1 LRNNFVGK
9 NLYFLTIDK
18 IEVMSQSIAISP
30 EITQKLIATAQQ
42 AAQQAYAPYS
52 QFKVG
57 AALLTE
63 AGNIFSGCNVENIS
77 YGLSMCAERNAIA
90 TAVAVEGGDTMKI
103 TAIVVVNH
111 RNTLCSPCG
120 ACRQVIWEFG
130 KQAIVMFQGNLEL
143 QTSSSIALLPEGF
156 TF

>member
-1 LRNNFVGK
+1 MNR
-9 NLYFLTIDK
+9 
-18 IEVMSQSIAISP
+18 IEGISP
-30 EITQKLIATAQQ
+30 EITQKLIAAAKQ

-90 TAVAVEGGDTMKI
+90 TAVAVEGGDTIKLKAM
-103 TAIVVVNH
+103 VVVNH
-111 RNTLCSPCG
+111 RDTPCSPCG

-130 KQAIVMFQGNLEL
+130 KQAIILFRGNLEM
-143 QTSSSIALLPEGF
+143 QTSSAIDLLPEGF